1 MIQPQIKDYQLSTDY
16 KKLFDLIHQGYRIAA
31 WVTVS
36 EPPISERF
44 ILQIVEVKLMQFKQK
59 YSIGTAGISYDSF
72 DSTFEQ
78 FEIDCKK
85 YSLKYIDPTKQ

>member
-31 WVTVS
+31 WVTVPAKLS
-36 EPPISERF
+36 DIS
-44 ILQIVEVKLMQFKQK
+44 IINLVEVKLMRFKQK

-85 YSLKYIDPTKQ
+85 YSLKYIDPTKP